1 MRFSTPEIILLVAA
15 ALYLLMV
22 IDRICKCFE
31 QCAMNRSLGKVYGKI
46 DPNLIKDL
54 IESKK
59 ET

>member
-1 MRFSTPEIILLVAA
+1 MRFSIPEVILLVAA

-31 QCAMNRSLGKVYGKI
+31 QCSMYRSLGKVYGKI

>member
-1 MRFSTPEIILLVAA
+1 MKFGIPDVILLAA
-15 ALYLLMV
+15 VALYLLIV

-31 QCAMNRSLGKVYGKI
+31 QCSMNKSLGKVYGKI